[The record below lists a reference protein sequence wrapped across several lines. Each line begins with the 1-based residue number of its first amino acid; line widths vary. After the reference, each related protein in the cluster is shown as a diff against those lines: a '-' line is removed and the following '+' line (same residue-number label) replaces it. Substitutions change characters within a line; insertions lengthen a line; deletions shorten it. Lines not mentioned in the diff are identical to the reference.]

1 MVQGKSPIYILFYA
15 FLITF
20 LVVTLMP
27 FYIML
32 TGAFKTQAEI
42 NSDPLSLPGQVE
54 ISPNITMAYIVD
66 QTPINI
72 GDFMATFGLERR
84 PASHRKLHEIAQS
97 PQQLEEMQSYIGNT
111 VRTASVKLVLKRGN
125 LIQALL
131 MTLFV
136 VLGSVAILSVAGGM
150 AAYPLALARYGVFNY
165 ILVAFTVGL
174 SLPLMLGMVP
184 LYIAFSRV
192 GLLDQPIGVMLIYSG
207 VRMPMTILI
216 FYAFYCSV
224 PRELE
229 DASKMDGLS
238 RFGFFFRILLPTS
251 KAAVLTTFVISGTY
265 VFNDYMTPLIFMT
278 HPIWTTVQVALAR
291 FVGAQTWFFGPIFA
305 GVLLASLPMLLIYL
319 LMNRTFITGVLAG
332 SVK

>member
-1 MVQGKSPIYILFYA
+1 MI
-15 FLITF
+15 
-20 LVVTLMP
+20 
-27 FYIML
+27 

-42 NSDPLSLPGQVE
+42 NSQPLSLPGTVE
-54 ISPNITMAYIVD
+54 ISPNIRMAYIVD
-66 QTPINI
+66 QTPVNI
-72 GDFMATFGLERR
+72 DEFIDHFGLEKR
-84 PASHRKLHEIAQS
+84 PASHRKLHEIARS
-97 PQQLEEMQSYIGNT
+97 PEQLAEMQDYIGAT
-111 VRTASVKLVLKRGN
+111 VRTASVQLVLKRGK
-125 LIQALL
+125 LVQALL
-131 MTLFV
+131 MTLIV
-136 VLGSVAILSVAGGM
+136 VLGSVAILSIAGGM
-150 AAYPLALARYGVFNY
+150 AAYPLAIARYGVFNY

-216 FYAFYCSV
+216 FYAFYSTI
-224 PRELE
+224 PSELE

-238 RFGFFFRILLPTS
+238 RFGFFFRILLPMS
-251 KAAVLTTFVISGTY
+251 KAAILTTFVISGTY
-265 VFNDYMTPLIFMT
+265 VFNDYMTPLVFMT

-319 LMNRTFITGVLAG
+319 LMNRTFITGVLSG